1 MTDQTQ
7 AMTPDE
13 AAAAAAAERPEHRR
27 SIFFDHQAR
36 IRELLDEG
44 RSYRQ
49 ILCMLRLKHMNRSV
63 LARWCQR
70 QGLHS
75 IATSSGPSAGERM
88 DKKSGEATATAP
100 PAPPPVAAAAGRP
113 AARPSLADAY
123 GPEPADPLADLRPT
137 TTPRRN
143 P

>member
-13 AAAAAAAERPEHRR
+13 AAAAAAAAAERPAHRR

-88 DKKSGEATATAP
+88 DKKSAL
-100 PAPPPVAAAAGRP
+100 PAGPAAASP
-113 AARPSLADAY
+113 AKSSAPVGSISISAAL
-123 GPEPADPLADLRPT
+123 GPEPGDEWAAFRKPSAED
-137 TTPRRN
+137 
-143 P
+143 